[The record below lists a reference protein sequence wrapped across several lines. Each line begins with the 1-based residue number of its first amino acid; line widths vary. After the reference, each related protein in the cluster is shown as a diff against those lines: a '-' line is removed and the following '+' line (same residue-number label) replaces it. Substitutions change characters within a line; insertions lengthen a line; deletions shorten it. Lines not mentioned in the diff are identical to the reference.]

1 MRWERKAV
9 QEDMH
14 LCVLTLD
21 RTFFYVY
28 QPKYIT
34 DHAFKYYQRLLRRP
48 GTKAHF
54 VFPSQVPKESNLLP
68 LPVWL

>member
-34 DHAFKYYQRLLRRP
+34 DQAFKDWEIEWLEALD
-48 GTKAHF
+48 
-54 VFPSQVPKESNLLP
+54 PKTSSGEA
-68 LPVWL
+68 VKCW